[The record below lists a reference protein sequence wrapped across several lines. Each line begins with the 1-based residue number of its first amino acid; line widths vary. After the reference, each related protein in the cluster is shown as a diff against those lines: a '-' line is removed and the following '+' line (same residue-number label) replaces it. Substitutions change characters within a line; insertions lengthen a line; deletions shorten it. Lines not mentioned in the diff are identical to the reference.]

1 MELDLLFCDAL
12 AHVLSHFLLFFVCC
26 KLRYFSS
33 LDTDNMELEL
43 GDAQFAINRWSKM
56 AVDVIGEMD
65 SQEYD
70 PTKFGLMEVSFFI
83 SDLFHFF
90 ILIQF

>member
-1 MELDLLFCDAL
+1 
-12 AHVLSHFLLFFVCC
+12 
-26 KLRYFSS
+26 
-33 LDTDNMELEL
+33 
-43 GDAQFAINRWSKM
+43 M

-65 SQEYD
+65 AQEYD

-90 ILIQF
+90 ILIQFELGECTFAYFVVGLEFIFYFIKCS